1 MDPDIN
7 RREQLGLARL
17 IVQGY
22 EVDDET
28 GIDPEDA
35 YRLAELVLALD
46 EWIIRGGSLPERW
59 RKS

>member
-7 RREQLGLARL
+7 RREQLGLAQL

-35 YRLAELVLALD
+35 YRLAELVLELD
-46 EWIIRGGSLPERW
+46 EWIIHGGVLPERW